1 MRLCRVQCL
10 CLQSCLCD
18 IMVNK
23 AEYLVVDT
31 TAFIQ
36 NANLQDLGNN
46 IISLS
51 DVVNEV
57 KSKRQLRQL
66 VVLPYNLQI
75 KDVFP
80 ENIKFVTEFSK
91 KTGDYPSLSATDIKV
106 IALTYQLE
114 KELCGT
120 EHLKSAPIV
129 QRNVTFG
136 PPRLPGV
143 APTSIGGFY
152 KGQLKKKLINEA
164 DALEEGNGDTVHIEC
179 HGRVSESC
187 DSIDGDE
194 LKNKPVEDF
203 EECSS
208 QGSEDSS
215 DSYYDAE
222 DGSEYEICE
231 SENENNLNEG
241 NENSNINSIDNLKA
255 TGEKLHKD
263 RNLIDCATDS
273 TGSDQY
279 RGLIEKMSSVNFDNN
294 SDTIFDH
301 VLVRITDKEDTA
313 DDSFSNEDD
322 DYDGTDGDE
331 SADDSSEDGGDDDWI
346 TPQNIKEI
354 KKQLNADMLEDKP
367 VVVGCITTDFA
378 MQNVLKQ
385 IGLNIVTLDGR
396 VIKHLR
402 TFILRCYCCFKT
414 TSIMT
419 KVFCPHC
426 GNNSL
431 KRVAITLD
439 ENGEQKI
446 HLNPRV
452 RISSRGKKFSLPR
465 PKGGQHAVNP
475 ILCEDQRV
483 PQQRATRLA
492 NTKNNPL
499 DPDYIAGF
507 SPFVMRDVNSRSA
520 VLGIRNKNQSV
531 KYWMRKNPNEVVKK
545 RRNKRK

>member
-1 MRLCRVQCL
+1 
-10 CLQSCLCD
+10 
-18 IMVNK
+18 MVNK

-66 VVLPYNLQI
+66 VVLPYDLQI

-80 ENIKFVTEFSK
+80 ENINFVTEFSK

-114 KELCGT
+114 KDLCGT
-120 EHLKSAPIV
+120 EHLKSAPVV
-129 QRNVTFG
+129 QRSVTFG

-143 APTSIGGFY
+143 APTRIGGFY
-152 KGQLKKKLINEA
+152 KGQLKKKPNNEA
-164 DALEEGNGDTVHIEC
+164 DALKEANGDTAHIEC
-179 HGRVSESC
+179 HVRVSDSC

-194 LKNKPVEDF
+194 FKNKQAEEF
-203 EECSS
+203 EKDDEQDIECSS
-208 QGSEDSS
+208 QGSQESS

-222 DGSEYEICE
+222 DGSQYEICE
-231 SENENNLNEG
+231 SENENNLSKG
-241 NENSNINSIDNLKA
+241 NENSNINSVDNLEE

-263 RNLIDCATDS
+263 RDLIDCATDG

-294 SDTIFDH
+294 SDSNFDH
-301 VLVRITDKEDTA
+301 VLVRITDKEDA
-313 DDSFSNEDD
+313 SYHNFSDEDD
-322 DYDGTDGDE
+322 DCDIIDDE
-331 SADDSSEDGGDDDWI
+331 SVDDSSEDGGDGDWI

-385 IGLNIVTLDGR
+385 IGLNVVTLDGR

-414 TSIMT
+414 TSVMT

-426 GNNSL
+426 GNKSL

-499 DPDYIAGF
+499 DPDYTGGF

-520 VLGIRNKNQSV
+520 VLGVCNKNQSV